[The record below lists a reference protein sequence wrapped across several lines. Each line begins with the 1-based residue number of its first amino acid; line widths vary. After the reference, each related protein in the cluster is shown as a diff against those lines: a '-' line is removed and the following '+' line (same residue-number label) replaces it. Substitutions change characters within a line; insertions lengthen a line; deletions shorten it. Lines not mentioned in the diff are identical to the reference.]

1 MNIGIIIFCKIGQIT
16 LPQAAKRASVVK
28 CCESCGFVGVAGGC
42 GLGDLRGIQ

>member
-1 MNIGIIIFCKIGQIT
+1 MNIGITILKIEQIT
-16 LPQAAKRASVVK
+16 LPQAAKSASVVK